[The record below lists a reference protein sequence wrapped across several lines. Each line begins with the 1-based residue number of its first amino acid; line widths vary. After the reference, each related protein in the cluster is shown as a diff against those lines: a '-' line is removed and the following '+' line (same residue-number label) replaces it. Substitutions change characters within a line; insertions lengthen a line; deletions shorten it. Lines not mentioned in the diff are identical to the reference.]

1 MKEELSLD
9 IEELRRKKKSE
20 IIDDANDDDDDVE
33 VMSNQPIR
41 MSYFLISSISSSFS
55 TSSLSLTFT

>member
-20 IIDDANDDDDDVE
+20 IIDDVNEDDDDVE